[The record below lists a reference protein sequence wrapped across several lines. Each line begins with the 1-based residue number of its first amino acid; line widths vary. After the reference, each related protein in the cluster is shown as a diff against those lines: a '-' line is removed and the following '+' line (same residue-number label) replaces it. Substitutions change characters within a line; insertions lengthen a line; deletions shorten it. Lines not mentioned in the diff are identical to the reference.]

1 MNLEF
6 DKEIKSK
13 FKNNVIEYGI
23 VNGDNTI
30 VFIKAG
36 QNGFLYDYNNK
47 YIKMA
52 KRLNSKYGC

>member
-23 VNGDNTI
+23 VNGI
-30 VFIKAG
+30 IL
-36 QNGFLYDYNNK
+36 LYLLK
-47 YIKMA
+47 QA
-52 KRLNSKYGC
+52 KTDPYMVIIISI